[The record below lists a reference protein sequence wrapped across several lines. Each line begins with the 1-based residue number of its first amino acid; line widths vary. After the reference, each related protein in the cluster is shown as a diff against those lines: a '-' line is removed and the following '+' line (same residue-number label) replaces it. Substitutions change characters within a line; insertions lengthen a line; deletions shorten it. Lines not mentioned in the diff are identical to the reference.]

1 LVEHVISSLL
11 STLFSVFNRTN
22 FGKRDFTKQS
32 IRAINRKNS
41 EINEAI
47 HSKMTNISLEQLH
60 AFVAVSE
67 YGGVNAAAEK
77 LFKSPSTIS
86 HALSK
91 LQASLGLALFEQQ
104 GRKLH
109 LTEQGSTLLKQ
120 ARVLLNEKQTFINIA
135 QHLQQDHRGEI
146 ALAVDAICPHDL
158 LLDALQ
164 EFAAQFPLCQ
174 IKLHEGVL
182 SGAEEQLLNG
192 RADICVAYRVPQGFL
207 GERLINI
214 SFVPVVHAC
223 HPLAHESSI
232 SSRTLMAQRQVVIS
246 DSGSQDKVDSGWL
259 KATQRWS
266 VSSMHTAIEIIN
278 SGMAFGWIPRH
289 LIDREL
295 TSGELIQL
303 QLKSGGEKSTSLFIT
318 LADESC
324 AMSQAL
330 AGMLVSRITATPS
343 QAG

>member
-1 LVEHVISSLL
+1 MNIELY
-11 STLFSVFNRTN
+11 
-22 FGKRDFTKQS
+22 G
-32 IRAINRKNS
+32 IN
-41 EINEAI
+41 
-47 HSKMTNISLEQLH
+47 HSAMTNIKLEQIN

-67 YGGVNAAAEK
+67 FGGVNAAAEK

-91 LQASLGLALFEQQ
+91 LQVALGIALFEQQ
-104 GRKLH
+104 GRQLR

-120 ARVLLNEKQTFINIA
+120 ARILLDEKQTLLNIA
-135 QHLQQDHRGEI
+135 QHLQQHHRGEI
-146 ALAVDAICPHDL
+146 RLAVDAICPHDL
-158 LLDALQ
+158 LLSALQ

-182 SGAEEQLLNG
+182 SGSEDQLLNG
-192 RADICVAYRVPQGFL
+192 KADICVAYRVPQGFL
-207 GERLINI
+207 GERLIDI

-232 SSRTLMAQRQVVIS
+232 SSRILMAQRQVVIS
-246 DSGSQDKVDSGWL
+246 DSGSRDKVDSGWL

-266 VSSMHTAIEIIN
+266 VSSMHTAIEIIY
-278 SGMAFGWIPRH
+278 SGMAFGWIPLH
-289 LIDREL
+289 LIGKGL
-295 TSGELIQL
+295 SSGELMRL
-303 QLKSGGEKSTSLFIT
+303 QLESGGEKSASLFIT

-330 AGMLVSRITATPS
+330 AGMLKSSIASAIHSRAE
-343 QAG
+343 

>member
-1 LVEHVISSLL
+1 MNTEIY
-11 STLFSVFNRTN
+11 
-22 FGKRDFTKQS
+22 G
-32 IRAINRKNS
+32 IN
-41 EINEAI
+41 
-47 HSKMTNISLEQLH
+47 HSNMTNIKLEQIN

-86 HALSK
+86 HALNR
-91 LQASLGLALFEQQ
+91 LQEALGLALFEQQ
-104 GRKLH
+104 GRRLH

-120 ARVLLNEKQTFINIA
+120 ARVLLDEKQTLLNIA

-146 ALAVDAICPHDL
+146 ALAVDAIFPHGL

-164 EFAAQFPLCQ
+164 EFAARFPLCQ

-182 SGAEEQLLNG
+182 SGSEEQLLNG
-192 RADICVAYRVPQGFL
+192 QADICVAYRVPQGFL
-207 GERLINI
+207 GERLIEI
-214 SFVPVVHAC
+214 PFVPVVHAG

-278 SGMAFGWIPRH
+278 SGMAFGWVPLH
-289 LIDREL
+289 LINREIN
-295 TSGELIQL
+295 SGELIQL
-303 QLKSGGEKSTSLFIT
+303 QLKSGGEKSGSLFIT

-330 AGMLVSRITATPS
+330 AGMLKSRITAIPS

>member
-1 LVEHVISSLL
+1 MNTEIY
-11 STLFSVFNRTN
+11 
-22 FGKRDFTKQS
+22 S
-32 IRAINRKNS
+32 IK
-41 EINEAI
+41 
-47 HSKMTNISLEQLH
+47 HSKMTNINLEQIH

-67 YGGVNAAAEK
+67 YGGVNTAAEK

-104 GRKLH
+104 GRKLY
-109 LTEQGSTLLKQ
+109 LTEQGTTLLKQ

-135 QHLQQDHRGEI
+135 QHLQKDHRGEI

-158 LLDALQ
+158 LLFALRD
-164 EFAAQFPLCQ
+164 FAEQFPLCQ

-192 RADICVAYRVPQGFL
+192 QADICVAYRVPQGFL
-207 GERLINI
+207 GEKLIDI
-214 SFVPVVHAC
+214 PFVPVVHAC

-232 SSRTLMAQRQVVIS
+232 SSRALMAQRQVVIS
-246 DSGSQDKVDSGWL
+246 DSGSQGKVDSGWL

-289 LIDREL
+289 LINREL
-295 TSGELIQL
+295 DSGELIRL
-303 QLKSGGEKSTSLFIT
+303 QLKSGGEKSGSLFMT

-324 AMSQAL
+324 TMSQAL
-330 AGMLVSRITATPS
+330 AGMLKSRISAID
-343 QAG
+343 